1 VSLEPGSRLGH
12 YEIVETVPGAVSESY
27 KAADTRSSRTVT
39 LKAYPQHVWDNA
51 SVKQQLEREIQSV
64 AALKHPHIVAPT
76 EIVHE
81 AGADYL
87 VTDYVEGETLAER
100 LKRGPLEVEEAL
112 AVAVAIA
119 DALDKA
125 HRQGVVHRGL
135 NPSTVVLTAAGAKLI
150 DFGFAKVN
158 EPSGAALP
166 VSALSA
172 RTTRAIAPSV
182 SAPAFAAP
190 YLAPEQIAGTDAEAC
205 ADIFAFGAVLYEMLT
220 GRPAFE
226 GKTSPILAAAI
237 QTVDPEP
244 VSKLRAETPP
254 ALEYAVKR
262 CLAKDPKQRFRT
274 ARDLT
279 KHLQWIADG
288 GDRMGATTLD
298 VGARK
303 RDRWLFVA
311 AAAIVLVTVSLALAA
326 YRYFAVAAEAAEVR
340 YVISSMSD
348 TANATG
354 GSPVTVSPDGRW
366 ITGAR
371 LTNTS
376 GGIYALPMGAV
387 TPKVLLDGHIAWAF
401 FWAPDSKSFGFFE
414 DGKLKTSDVS
424 GSPPQTLS
432 DAPLPIGGGA
442 WGTRGVIVFASGGV
456 LHKVQAAGGQPA
468 QMTTLDPSLQ
478 ESDHLAPYF
487 LPDGVHYLYLALST
501 QPSNSAVYVG
511 SIDSKERTRLFAS
524 ESPAI
529 YAAPGYL
536 LFNRAS
542 AVFAQP
548 FDAGALKVT
557 GEAIRLPDAALRLG
571 AGNFLSPNETKLAN
585 VAVSQTG
592 VLAYRSASSAAP
604 GQPQAPAGLTL
615 VWFDRSGGATGVA
628 TSASYAGVDLAP
640 DGKRFS
646 VHQHEGDGGDSW
658 FFDSGRMQRL
668 TFNTAQDNAMPIWS
682 YDGTKIAFGSRRN
695 GKWGVYVKASDG
707 TGQEELIVE
716 SELTTMPMSWSPD
729 GKLLVYWVNDPKTR
743 GDLWMVPVSGD
754 RKPVALLQT
763 PADESLAQVSPDG
776 KWMAYQSDETGSPQ
790 IYVLPFPSGSGN
802 KSQISTDGGAWPR
815 WRGDGKELFFN
826 LPPNIMAADIRV
838 SGQSVQP
845 GVPRVLFPHGNP
857 TFNVTHTAAYHR
869 YAVSADGQRFLM
881 PQPAANP
888 LTGAGGLAATVAS
901 FVDGTSSGAAIS
913 NVGSI
918 NVMLNWTQGLKKK

>member
-1 VSLEPGSRLGH
+1 
-12 YEIVETVPGAVSESY
+12 
-27 KAADTRSSRTVT
+27 

-100 LKRGPLEVEEAL
+100 LKHGPLEVEEAL
-112 AVAVAIA
+112 TVAVAIA

-135 NPSTVVLTAAGAKLI
+135 NPSTIVLTAAGAKLI

-172 RTTRAIAPSV
+172 RTTRTIVPSV

-190 YLAPEQIAGTDAEAC
+190 YLAPEQIAGTDTDAGT
-205 ADIFAFGAVLYEMLT
+205 DIFAFGAVLYEMLT
-220 GRPAFE
+220 GRPPFE

-244 VSKLRAETPP
+244 VSTLRPETPP
-254 ALEYAVKR
+254 ALVYAVRR

-279 KHLQWIADG
+279 KHLQWISEGGHRTGIPAADAIG
-288 GDRMGATTLD
+288 T
-298 VGARK
+298 RK
-303 RDRWLFVA
+303 RNRLFVA
-311 AAAIVLVTVSLALAA
+311 AAAALVLLTTSLAPSA
-326 YRYFAVAAEAAEVR
+326 YRYFEAGVEAVEAR
-340 YVISSMSD
+340 YIITSMAD
-348 TANATG
+348 TATAAG

-371 LTNTS
+371 LQSTS
-376 GGIYALPMGAV
+376 GGIYALPMGDV

-414 DGKLKTSDVS
+414 DGKLLTSDIS
-424 GSPPQTLS
+424 GAPPQTIS
-432 DAPLPIGGGA
+432 DAPFPIGGGT

-468 QMTTLDPSLQ
+468 QVTALDSSLQ
-478 ESDHLAPYF
+478 EGEHLAPSF
-487 LPDGVHYLYLALST
+487 LPDGVHYLYLSLST

-511 SIDSKERTRLFAS
+511 SIDSKDRTRLFPS
-524 ESPAI
+524 EAPAI
-529 YAAPGYL
+529 YAAPGYV
-536 LFNRAS
+536 LFNRGN

-548 FDAGALKVT
+548 FDPVALKLT
-557 GEAIRLPDAALRLG
+557 GEPIRLSDAAFRLG
-571 AGNFLSPNETKLAN
+571 AGTNLSPNETKLAN
-585 VAVSQTG
+585 IAVSQTG
-592 VLAYRSASSAAP
+592 VLAYRNVRSANQ
-604 GQPQAPAGLTL
+604 GQPQAAAGLRL
-615 VWFDRSGGATGVA
+615 VWFDRSGGAAAVGTP
-628 TSASYAGVDLAP
+628 ASHAGIDLAP
-640 DGKRFS
+640 DGKRFT
-646 VHQHEGDGGDSW
+646 VHQHEGEGGDSW
-658 FFDSGRMQRL
+658 LFDSGRMQRL
-668 TFNTAQDNAMPIWS
+668 TFDTAQDNAMPIWS
-682 YDGTKIAFGSRRN
+682 RDGTKIAFGSKRN

-707 TGQEELIVE
+707 TGQEELVVE
-716 SELTTMPMSWSPD
+716 SELTTMPMSWSTD

-743 GDLWMVPVSGD
+743 GDLWMVPTSGD
-754 RKPVALLQT
+754 RKSVALLQT

-776 KWMAYQSDETGSPQ
+776 KWLAYQSDETGSLQ
-790 IYVLPFPSGSGN
+790 VYVRPFPEGSGN
-802 KSQISTDGGAWPR
+802 KSQISTDGGVWPR

-826 LPPNIMAADIRV
+826 LAPNIMAADIRV
-838 SGQSVQP
+838 TGLSVQP
-845 GVPRVLFPHGNP
+845 GVPRILFPHGNP
-857 TFNVTHTAAYHR
+857 SLTTHTAAYHR
-869 YAVSADGQRFLM
+869 YAVTADGQRFLM
-881 PQPAANP
+881 PQPAIFNP
-888 LTGAGGLAATVAS
+888 LAGGGGLAATVAAT
-901 FVDGTSSGAAIS
+901 VDGPGGGAVS

-918 NVMLNWTQGLKKK
+918 NVVLNWTKGLGKK